1 MCDFKGAGQGS
12 SNYGKR
18 AIGPSVALFLLS
30 SIFATACL
38 TETWAAQVNNMP
50 LGAENDI
57 PSISAGVD
65 QGVLLAKKEKIY
77 VQIDQAK
84 ILRLPSETR
93 TVIVGNPMV
102 ADISTLRD
110 GTGILTAKSYGTTN
124 LIVLGEKSEV
134 LLETL
139 IGVIAANENIV
150 VVQRGFERET
160 YSCSPICQPL
170 VQVGDGAGY
179 FGSIQG
185 QISSRNSL
193 ATQK

>member
-1 MCDFKGAGQGS
+1 MCDFKGAGQSS

-18 AIGPSVALFLLS
+18 AIGPSVALFLLL
-30 SIFATACL
+30 SIFTTACL

-50 LGAENDI
+50 LGAGNDI

-139 IGVIAANENIV
+139 IGVIAASENIV

-170 VQVGDGAGY
+170 VQVGDGASY
-179 FGSIQG
+179 FGSTQS